1 MEWNEIKIETATE
14 AVEAVSNILME
25 AGAKGVSIEDELDFV
40 NLQDDGFG
48 QIKEERELPSE
59 DNPVYVMAYYLNNE
73 TFQDTVLYIREKLKQ
88 LEKVNLKIGKN
99 ELQINQVKEE
109 DWENSWKAY
118 FHPIRITRYL
128 TIVPFWEAYTPAD
141 EKELLIQLDPGMAF
155 GTGTHP
161 TTSLSLEALET
172 VMRGG
177 ETILDVGTGSGVLSI
192 AAKALGAK
200 TVYAYDI
207 DEVATRV
214 SKENIGYNTYAADV
228 IVKENNLLVG
238 IENQEADI
246 IVANILAEILE
257 KLIPDAWNNLK
268 EDGYFILSGIIENK
282 KDDLLKALFRQG
294 FEVEQTK
301 QMKDW
306 VCLICKKA
314 VEE

>member
-1 MEWNEIKIETATE
+1 MEWNEIKVETATE
-14 AVEAVSNILME
+14 AVEAVSNILLE
-25 AGAKGVSIEDELDFV
+25 AGAKGVAIEDEWDFV

-48 QIKEERELPSE
+48 QIKEERELPGE
-59 DNPVYVMAYYLNNE
+59 DSPVYVLAYYPNNE
-73 TFQDTVLYIREKLKQ
+73 TFQDTVLYIRGQLKQ
-88 LEKVNLKIGKN
+88 LEKFDLKIGKN
-99 ELQINQVKEE
+99 ELKINQVKEE

-128 TIVPFWEAYTPAD
+128 TIVPFWEDYTPAD
-141 EKELLIQLDPGMAF
+141 ERELLIQLDPGMAF

-161 TTSLSLEALET
+161 TTRLSLEALEA

-177 ETILDVGTGSGVLSI
+177 EKIIAVGTGSGVLSI
-192 AAKALGAK
+192 AAKAMGAK
-200 TVYAYDI
+200 TVHAYDI
-207 DEVATRV
+207 DEIATRV
-214 SKENIGYNTYAADV
+214 SKENIAYNAYAADV

-246 IVANILAEILE
+246 IVANILAEILV
-257 KLIPDAWNNLK
+257 KLIPDAWDNLK
-268 EDGYFILSGIIENK
+268 DDGYFILSGIIDTKRDE
-282 KDDLLKALFRQG
+282 LLEALYSQG

-314 VEE
+314 TED

>member
-88 LEKVNLKIGKN
+88 LEKVDLKIGKN

-128 TIVPFWEAYTPAD
+128 TIVPFWESYSPAD
-141 EKELLIQLDPGMAF
+141 DKELLIQLDPGMAF

-161 TTSLSLEALET
+161 TTSLSLEALEA

-192 AAKALGAK
+192 AAKAMGAK

-214 SKENIGYNTYAADV
+214 SKENIAHNPYAADV

-268 EDGYFILSGIIENK
+268 EDGYFILSGIIDNK
-282 KDDLLKALFRQG
+282 KEDLLKVLFRQG
-294 FEVEQTK
+294 FELEQTK